1 MLFCKESIG
10 TNLNALAK
18 TKYLPKVIALAK
30 AKAMARPLKGQLSKW
45 EAERLPLRKYQTV
58 KRWVRQKT
66 PGTLKHM
73 LRNMDRLMKETGQDP
88 DQFLEYARKTDPV
101 EVSDLLES
109 LTEKLKLTSA
119 ARIVFI
125 ADIRSFLHHN
135 GFNNLPKTNLVYI
148 LQDWHRAYKKEEI
161 RNLLSYL
168 DSPFHKLYVYMAA
181 ESGLRAQK
189 VIDVKYGHIKEDL
202 EAGLEQVAIRFPPE
216 EYQKRKSAGFTFL
229 GRGSLK
235 LIRELIEKGKI
246 GTDAKSPIIPVSYM
260 ASYLALKIAQKKA
273 GLDGKLQPVHS
284 LRKYFEKALD
294 DSDIDHEKKMVLEGH
309 FAGTRAKHY
318 SDREWE
324 NLRETY
330 AKAYPHIDIDAGD
343 PELEKRVQDWQ
354 SEKKDLL
361 RQIKELKEAQQQKD
375 EVIPDVLKQLEA
387 LRKEME
393 QLKKSAK

>member
-1 MLFCKESIG
+1 
-10 TNLNALAK
+10 
-18 TKYLPKVIALAK
+18 
-30 AKAMARPLKGQLSKW
+30 MARPLKGTLSKW
-45 EAERLPLRKYQTV
+45 KAERLPLLKYRTV

-73 LRNMDRLMKETGQDP
+73 LRSMDRLMKETGMDP
-88 DQFLEYARKTDPV
+88 DQFLEYAKKTDPL
-101 EVSDLLES
+101 EVSDRLEGLS
-109 LTEKLKLTSA
+109 EKLKFPSSV
-119 ARIVFI
+119 RIGFI

-161 RNLLSYL
+161 RKLLSYL

-202 EAGLEQVAIRFPPE
+202 EAGLEQVAIRFGPE

-229 GRGSLK
+229 GKRSIN

-246 GTDAKSPIIPVSYM
+246 RTEPDNPKDPLPIIPVSYM
-260 ASYLALKIAQKKA
+260 AAYLALKIAQKKA

-294 DSDIDHEKKMVLEGH
+294 DSDLDHEKKMVLEGH
-309 FAGTRAKHY
+309 FSGTRMKHY

-330 AKAYPHIDIDAGD
+330 RKAYPHIDIDAGD

-354 SEKKDLL
+354 DEKKDLQ
-361 RQIKELKEAQQQKD
+361 RQIRELKAEKENRNSEIDEIKKELRAIREDMQKQ
-375 EVIPDVLKQLEA
+375 K
-387 LRKEME
+387 
-393 QLKKSAK
+393 